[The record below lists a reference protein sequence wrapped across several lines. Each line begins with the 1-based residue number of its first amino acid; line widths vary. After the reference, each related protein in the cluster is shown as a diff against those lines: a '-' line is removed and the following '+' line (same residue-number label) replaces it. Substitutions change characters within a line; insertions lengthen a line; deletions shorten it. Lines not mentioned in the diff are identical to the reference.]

1 MEHYGLDESVS
12 GRQCGGSHHEHAAL
26 NTTLDQVSGF
36 PNVLK
41 LLEPDKSPQRKRR
54 RDSIEAA
61 EASKAWNEERSFR
74 RAEPRLA
81 PSFDQTIQQKLQRF
95 EQVWEKK
102 ADEMIERKLEQKFI
116 ERLER
121 PSDEGIQRGSRHGE
135 DFGLELRLESMIEAV
150 LKKWQLKK
158 ESTSTQRSSAS
169 YVHLLESS
177 EVGTLHPEAETDG
190 QRIEVSSLLDTA
202 VRDGIDRHIEP
213 KNHTVKKIFDCGFG
227 SCFSKVPQSQYS
239 HILSCISSS

>member
-12 GRQCGGSHHEHAAL
+12 GRQCGGSHHEHTAL
-26 NTTLDQVSGF
+26 NTTLDQVPGV
-36 PNVLK
+36 PNVSK
-41 LLEPDKSPQRKRR
+41 LLELDKSLQRKRR

-74 RAEPRLA
+74 RVEPRLA
-81 PSFDQTIQQKLQRF
+81 PSFDQMIQQKLQRF

-102 ADEMIERKLEQKFI
+102 TDEMIERKLEQKFI
-116 ERLER
+116 ERLE
-121 PSDEGIQRGSRHGE
+121 
-135 DFGLELRLESMIEAV
+135 
-150 LKKWQLKK
+150 KWQSKK

-177 EVGTLHPEAETDG
+177 EVGTLHREAETDG
-190 QRIEVSSLLDTA
+190 QRVEVSSLLDTA
-202 VRDGIDRHIEP
+202 VLNGIDRHIEP